1 MRAWV
6 GWIAGA
12 VVMVGGAAV
21 AQQRDRLPP
30 ECRQQLIEMCKGAEG
45 GIRNC
50 ARTAF
55 PKLSDECRK
64 AASESAAA
72 RAERPAGMHE
82 YAYGSDPKQR
92 LDLMVPTGATKA
104 PLLFFVH
111 GGGWSIGDKA
121 AGEAT
126 KAPWANGLGWAFASA
141 NYRLVPQATVE
152 QQAADLANA
161 IAWVRANA
169 AKQGLDPDR
178 IVLMGHS
185 AGAHLVALLGTDT
198 SYLAKAGVPLSA
210 IRGIVLLDG
219 AGYDIAQQMGADG
232 NGTNPMLEGSPGS
245 ASKET
250 NPLYQGGNQQTS
262 SPLSQAGSARQGQ
275 NPASGGGRGPTG
287 AAALVKPMY
296 DAAFGND
303 PMRQAALSPTLQT
316 APPNVAKWLILPIER
331 RSDSQAQSKG
341 LADALGKAGAR
352 ATVIA
357 VPGESHGSLNKGLDE
372 KGDFATDEV
381 ERFLAG
387 VR

>member
-6 GWIAGA
+6 GWITGA

-64 AASESAAA
+64 AASDRAMA
-72 RAERPAGMHE
+72 RAERPEGLRE
-82 YAYGSDPKQR
+82 FAYGSDPKQR

-161 IAWVRANA
+161 IAWARANA

-185 AGAHLVALLGTDT
+185 AGAHLVALLGTNT

-210 IRGIVLLDG
+210 IRGVVLLDG
-219 AGYDIAQQMGADG
+219 AGYDIAPQM
-232 NGTNPMLEGSPGS
+232 
-245 ASKET
+245 
-250 NPLYQGGNQQTS
+250 
-262 SPLSQAGSARQGQ
+262 
-275 NPASGGGRGPTG
+275 ASGRNP
-287 AAALVKPMY
+287 VESMY
-296 DAAFGND
+296 DAAFGKD
-303 PMRQAALSPTLQT
+303 VTRQKALSPTLHAS
-316 APPNVAKWLILPIER
+316 APNAASWLILPIER
-331 RSDSQAQSKG
+331 RADSQAQSHG
-341 LADALGKAGAR
+341 LADALTKAGASAR
-352 ATVIA
+352 VVV
-357 VPGESHGSLNKGLDE
+357 VPGKTHGGLNKEIGE
-372 KGDFATDEV
+372 KDDFATGEV

-387 VR
+387 ARQVHVYT